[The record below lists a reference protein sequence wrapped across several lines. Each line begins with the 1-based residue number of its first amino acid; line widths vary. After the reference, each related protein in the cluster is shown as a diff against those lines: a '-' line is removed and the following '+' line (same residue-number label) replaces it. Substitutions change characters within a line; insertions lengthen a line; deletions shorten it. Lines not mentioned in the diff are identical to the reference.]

1 MKTET
6 FAKLIG
12 NIDDKYVES
21 ACDKKRR
28 APIIRYAAA
37 AAAILLV
44 LGAVFAAV
52 KLLPTNAPR
61 QEAAVPKE
69 AVLPPARFGTV
80 ESGIPYGHHRT
91 WSIDRFYD
99 FVDAVCLIKIG
110 DWLGDNGTGTYFE
123 ASVEK
128 LYKGDLPEKI
138 VIYQVASEKYTF
150 DFYPVFTYG
159 NELLVFIDKWDK
171 NVDDI
176 GIEDYYVSVGED
188 LTVFYAATAKNG
200 EKYIIDDRGLT
211 SLITEEENKVHI
223 ENYGADKKLVR
234 ELCEDIA
241 KCDKVIAEQILMH
254 DNYHGEDDPLL
265 TQYVFKLEDL
275 EAFFASR

>member
-28 APIIRYAAA
+28 THIIRYAAA

-52 KLLPTNAPR
+52 KLLPANAPR
-61 QEAAVPKE
+61 QDAAVPKE
-69 AVLPPARFGTV
+69 AVLPPARIGTYKD
-80 ESGIPYGHHRT
+80 IPWCHLHT
-91 WSIDRFYD
+91 WPIDKSFD
-99 FVDAVCLIKIG
+99 EAEAVCLIKIG

-123 ASVEK
+123 ATVEK

-138 VIYQVASEKYTF
+138 VLYQVASEKMTF
-150 DFYPVFTYG
+150 ELYPVFTYG
-159 NELLVFIDKWDK
+159 NELLVFIEKWDK

-176 GIEDYYVSVGED
+176 DIDDYYVSICED
-188 LTVFYAATAKNG
+188 LTVLYAATAKNG
-200 EKYIIDDRGLT
+200 EKYVIDETAFMSML
-211 SLITEEENKVHI
+211 TEEEDIVHI
-223 ENYGADKKLVR
+223 KNYGYNKDLVR

-241 KCDKVIAEQILMH
+241 KCDKVIAEQILTH
-254 DNYHGEDDPLL
+254 EQHYGDDNPLIK
-265 TQYVFKLEDL
+265 QYVFKLEDL